1 MMGNS
6 AGFFDLEVVLR
17 KAGGKECAFR
27 KDEVVFTQGD
37 PADAVFYIRKGTV
50 KVKVNSRQGKEAVV
64 GVLGARAFL
73 GEGCLTAQRVRMAT
87 AVAIHGR
94 LRPPE
99 AASGIDGPTPS

>member
-1 MMGNS
+1 MGNS

-50 KVKVNSRQGKEAVV
+50 KVKINSGQGKEAVV
-64 GVLGARAFL
+64 GVRSAR
-73 GEGCLTAQRVRMAT
+73 
-87 AVAIHGR
+87 GR
-94 LRPPE
+94 SSAK
-99 AASGIDGPTPS
+99 AASPLNMSGWPRLSPWTTASS